1 MIELPCAHGEA
12 SKQAVKEGEGGG
24 GDSGIWENMKITFNM
39 KRQRQR
45 VKYFFTFPR
54 CHQIGPADSRVK
66 PSSRDRKR
74 DGRPARRTDRR
85 DWQTEQQ
92 SEKTGVLF
100 YFALCLYI
108 LFCVYI
114 KVK

>member
-45 VKYFFTFPR
+45 VKHFFTFPR

-66 PSSRDRKR
+66 PSSRDRQRDREMDGQR
-74 DGRPARRTDRR
+74 DGQTEETGRQSNRARR
-85 DWQTEQQ
+85 QA
-92 SEKTGVLF
+92 F
-100 YFALCLYI
+100 YFILLYAFI
-108 LFCVYI
+108 FCFVFT
-114 KVK
+114 